1 MGSPVR
7 IDHLTWPEYQDL
19 ITERPVILPV
29 GATEQHGVHL
39 PLGTDALCATAIAER
54 ASAET
59 GALVAPTVSYG
70 YRSIPRSG
78 GGEEFPGT
86 TGLSLDT
93 VVATVR
99 ELLTQFVGDGARGL
113 CVLSGHF
120 ENRVP
125 VHEAAYEVAT
135 GASDTTIVTLMW
147 ADYLSEETL
156 DEVFPEDME
165 YPGVELEHAAFLET
179 SVMLHLH
186 PELVRDVRA
195 DDERIAEFPA
205 HDVYPTP
212 QGLVPSSGS
221 LAPTAAASAEVGKRV
236 VDECVAG
243 IVGAVVRELPLA
255 VARAD
260 G

>member
-7 IDHLTWPEYQDL
+7 IDHLTWPEYQNL

-29 GATEQHGVHL
+29 GATEQHGIHL
-39 PLGTDALCATAIAER
+39 PLGTDALCATAIAEHV
-54 ASAET
+54 SAET

-70 YRSIPRSG
+70 YRSMPRSG

-86 TGLSLDT
+86 TGLSLAT
-93 VVATVR
+93 TVATVR
-99 ELLTQFVGDGARGL
+99 ELLTQVIEDGSRAV

-125 VHEAAYEVAT
+125 VHEAAYEVSTARS
-135 GASDTTIVTLMW
+135 GVTILTLMW
-147 ADYLSEETL
+147 ADLLTEETL
-156 DEVFPEDME
+156 RELFPPGMV

-179 SVMLHLH
+179 SVMLHLY

-195 DDERIAEFPA
+195 DDERIAAFPPY
-205 HDVYPTP
+205 DTYPTP
-212 QGLVPSSGS
+212 EGLVPSAGS
-221 LAPTAAASAEVGKRV
+221 LAPTAGASSQAGKRV
-236 VDECVAG
+236 VDECVEG
-243 IVGAVVRELPLA
+243 IVRAVVRELQSA
-255 VARAD
+255 ARAD